1 MNFLRAEIAALRQ
14 CEHENIIRVHDF
26 QENGTFTRSDGQQ
39 KQVTYIVTEFVSNG
53 ELLDYLNTA
62 PFTDPII
69 RYYIRQV
76 LKTIS
81 FMRSRGICHRDLKLD
96 NVALDADFNVKVLD
110 FGFAIPE
117 EGRDGTGMVYSGIGT
132 PGYKAPEVEN
142 MDAYRAHEADLFAVA
157 VMLFVMKARAY
168 PFEST
173 RDSNS

>member
-14 CEHENIIRVHDF
+14 CEHENIIRVIDF
-26 QENGTFTRSDGQQ
+26 QENGTFTRKDGRT

-81 FMRSRGICHRDLKLD
+81 FMRSRGISHRDLKLD

-132 PGYKAPEVEN
+132 PGYKAPEIEN
-142 MDAYRAHEADLFAVA
+142 MSAYRAHEADLFAVA

-173 RDSNS
+173 KANDS

>member
-1 MNFLRAEIAALRQ
+1 MRFLRSEINALKQ
-14 CEHENIIRVHDF
+14 CEHENIIRVHEM
-26 QENGTFTRSDGQQ
+26 QENGTFVSENGRQ
-39 KQVTYIVTEFVSNG
+39 KQVTYIVTELVSNG
-53 ELLDYLNTA
+53 ELLDYINTG
-62 PFTDPII
+62 PFSDPFI
-69 RYYIRQV
+69 RYYIHQV

-81 FMRSRGICHRDLKLD
+81 FMRSRGISHRDLKLD

-132 PGYKAPEVEN
+132 PGYKAPEIEN
-142 MDAYRAHEADLFAVA
+142 MSAYRAHEADLFAVA

-173 RDSNS
+173 KANDS